1 MKESHIKTIKGF
13 YDENAEFTRNERYSD
28 SSQTVYTKSEDKYQW
43 LVMKPVGAD
52 AVEIHQTDEQGI
64 ITARDNY
71 QSHNNTIQCVSMERL
86 AEHSRKMIPFDMDE
100 ADLLY
105 QFGEGGKDGTLA
117 MLQQI
122 VPRIKDT
129 ATKELVKETIDKIH
143 NLAPE
148 VCSNLISFVKCRKIY
163 ERDHSIKERL
173 ANAQKQVKSAT
184 INEQKQR
191 KKKEQSL

>member
-1 MKESHIKTIKGF
+1 MKNSHIKTIKGF

-28 SSQTVYTKSEDKYQW
+28 SSQTVYTKPEDKYHW

-52 AVEIHQTDEQGI
+52 AVEIHQTDEQGV

-86 AEHSRKMIPFDMDE
+86 EEHSRKMIPFDMDE

-148 VCSNLISFVKCRKIY
+148 VCSNLISSVKCRKIS
-163 ERDHSIKERL
+163 ERDSSIRERL
-173 ANAQKQVKSAT
+173 AKAQKKVKAP
-184 INEQKQR
+184 INNGE
-191 KKKEQSL
+191 KKDRRKEQSL